1 MDALYNT
8 HVKLLAID
16 FLALSPNPRD
26 PSSFF
31 RKGMPLSRAESV
43 GVVVTRELKPGKF
56 LRFTI
61 DDGTGCIP
69 CVLWLNQLTSPYF
82 SKRNPSGVRSVA
94 QMAVKFSSQIQLGV
108 VARVRG
114 RITGYRGMVQ
124 ITVSD
129 VVLEKDPNAQ
139 VLHWLDCV
147 KLARNCYDKFCKI
160 GVWLFECIFEGSKIH
175 VECFLVSE
183 QFVLKWL
190 NKLLALCLFRRACA
204 VVLD

>member
-8 HVKLLAID
+8 HVKLLAFD
-16 FLALSPNPRD
+16 FLALSPNPTD
-26 PSSFF
+26 PSSFS
-31 RKGMPLSRAESV
+31 RNGTPLSRAESL

-69 CVLWLNQLTSPYF
+69 CVLWLNQLTSSYF
-82 SKRNPSGVRSVA
+82 SKRNPSGVRLIAEV
-94 QMAVKFSSQIQLGV
+94 AVKFASQIQLGV

-129 VVLEKDPNAQ
+129 VVLETDPNAQ

-147 KLARNCYDKFCKI
+147 RLARKCYSKSCKI
-160 GVWLFECIFEGSKIH
+160 G
-175 VECFLVSE
+175 
-183 QFVLKWL
+183 
-190 NKLLALCLFRRACA
+190 A
-204 VVLD
+204 